1 MSGELQPDPPP
12 TKLRSPATWAKLLA
26 VWGVGLVSWT
36 IYLIAILYLWIK
48 FL

>member
-12 TKLRSPATWAKLLA
+12 TKTRSPATWAKLLA
-26 VWGVGLVSWT
+26 VWSVGLISWT

>member
-1 MSGELQPDPPP
+1 MPGDLQPEPPP
-12 TKLRSPATWAKLLA
+12 IQTRSAGTWAKLLV

-36 IYLIAILYLWIK
+36 IYVVAILYLWIK